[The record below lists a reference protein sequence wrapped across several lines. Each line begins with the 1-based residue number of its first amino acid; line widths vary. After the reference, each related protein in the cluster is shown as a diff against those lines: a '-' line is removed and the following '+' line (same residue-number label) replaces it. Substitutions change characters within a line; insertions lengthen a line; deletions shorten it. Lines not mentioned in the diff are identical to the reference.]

1 MEKIAGDMSGL
12 LQETLELYQDLKSVL
27 VTEKQFIK
35 EMDVQRLWAS
45 TDRKKKLVHSIEE
58 AISKIIAQAK
68 QHAAH
73 LEMTV
78 QNFMVRDLV
87 SMLPLRM
94 KVKSKL
100 KGLGLRIDA
109 CKKEIALLAYE
120 NKRYLVEYLSV
131 IDGIFN
137 TIRQQASGM
146 DQYAKNG
153 RVYSPGEGTR
163 LINAEV

>member
-35 EMDVQRLWAS
+35 EMDVKSLWVS
-45 TDRKKKLVHSIEE
+45 TDRKKRLVQSIEE
-58 AISKIIAQAK
+58 VISKILTQAK
-68 QHAAH
+68 QHAVH

-78 QNFMVRDLV
+78 QNFMVRDVV
-87 SMLPLRM
+87 SVLPLRM

-100 KGLGLRIDA
+100 KSLGLRIDA

-131 IDGIFN
+131 IDGIFS
-137 TIRQQASGM
+137 TIRHQASGM

-153 RVYSPGEGTR
+153 QVYSPGEGTR
-163 LINAEV
+163 IINAEV